1 MDLRAACR
9 VVRAEWVDWSAVW
22 DWVRV
27 VREVWRAEREDWAV
41 ESCARR
47 SAEVGL
53 EAEVGVGWLGLEEG
67 LLVVGETGVFA
78 GVVVVIGDGCAP
90 VRSARRV

>member
-22 DWVRV
+22 DRVRV
-27 VREVWRAEREDWAV
+27 VREVWRAEREDWAE
-41 ESCARR
+41 ESWARR
-47 SAEVGL
+47 SVGVGV
-53 EAEVGVGWLGLEEG
+53 EVGVGRLGLEEG
-67 LLVVGETGVFA
+67 LLVVGETK
-78 GVVVVIGDGCAP
+78 VVVDVVVMVGDGCDP